1 MKVRVQPEDFDL
13 NAECQALS
21 QRNAETGALAS
32 FIGLVRAQGQAVHEY
47 ALELEHYPG
56 MTEKAIEKIVQEAME
71 RFKLLDATVIHRVGR
86 LAAGAQ
92 IVLVVTAS
100 QHRAAAFQGCEF
112 IMDYLKT
119 QAPFWKKESGTA
131 GAGWVDAKASDDQAL
146 ERWGVASRNA
156 DRGC

>member
-1 MKVRVQPEDFDL
+1 MKVRVQSDDFDL
-13 NAECQALS
+13 NAECRALS
-21 QRNAETGALAS
+21 QRNPETGALAS
-32 FIGLVRAQGQAVHEY
+32 FVGLGRAQGQALHEY

-56 MTEKAIEKIVQEAME
+56 MTEKAIEKIVQEAIE

-119 QAPFWKKESGTA
+119 QAPFWKKESGAA